1 MNMMQENARS
11 TSTITAG
18 DFLDAFRRGQLAEA
32 ERFARARL
40 SAQPGDATAANVL
53 GLSLLHQRRLGEAAA
68 IFRELV
74 RQHPGEA
81 SFWGNLGTVLRAD
94 GRLAEA
100 EDAYSK
106 VLHLQRDDPQALAN
120 LGFLNVESK
129 RVVRARDL
137 LLASLRLQPDDAE
150 VRIYAAQMCLE
161 CGDEAQARQLLQDW
175 RAWQAGLDGVL
186 RVELAAL
193 LLRLG
198 QDADGETLLR
208 AQLGDP
214 RTGDVA
220 RARLILVLERFNRL
234 DEARALQD
242 ELPDPDRVPDPALR
256 EEILEA
262 NAMLAS
268 RMGDVSRARALLESL
283 DAGASSGNR
292 KEVDRWFLL
301 AKWCDQ
307 LGDYPACVDYLRR
320 AHAGQMKV
328 AVQLVPELAEPSANP
343 LNIVDFY
350 VTPEQRQA
358 WKPVD
363 EPSVE
368 DSPVFVLGF
377 PRSGTTMLEQML
389 DAHPGLVSMD
399 ERPFVQ
405 RVVERMQA
413 MSLEYPDQ
421 LGELDSERCS
431 ELRDHY
437 WQAVREVVTLQPG
450 QRLVDKNPLTM
461 LRLPLLVRLFP
472 RAKIVFVMRH
482 PCDVVLSNYM
492 QHFNAPAYVALCS
505 TLPRLAAGY
514 AAAMKFWNEHFAL
527 LKPDVFEWRYET
539 AIADFHGMVSRL
551 GEFLELDDIAPL
563 RDFNEHARR
572 KGYIGTPS
580 YAQVVQ
586 PVYASS
592 IGRWRNYRDSFESL
606 LPILRPAM
614 DHWDYEA

>member
-1 MNMMQENARS
+1 MMQEPTDYATTVS
-11 TSTITAG
+11 TG
-18 DFLDAFRRGQLAEA
+18 DFLGAFKRGRLADAVSLA
-32 ERFARARL
+32 RQRL
-40 SAQPGDATAANVL
+40 CIQPGDATAANVL
-53 GLSLLHQRRLGEAAA
+53 GLSLLHQRKPGEAAVV
-68 IFRELV
+68 FRDLV
-74 RQHPGEA
+74 RRNPGEA
-81 SFWGNLGTVLRAD
+81 SFWGNLGTALRAD

-100 EDAYSK
+100 EDAYGK
-106 VLHLQRDDPQALAN
+106 ALQLRPDDPQALAN

-137 LLASLRLQPDDAE
+137 LLASLRLQPADAE
-150 VRIYAAQMCLE
+150 VRIYASQMCLE
-161 CGDEAQARQLLQDW
+161 CGDETQARQLLRDW
-175 RAWQAGLDGVL
+175 GTWQAGLDGVL

-198 QDADGETLLR
+198 RDADGETLLR

-214 RTGDVA
+214 GTGDVA

-234 DEARALQD
+234 DEARALRD
-242 ELPDPDRVPDPALR
+242 ELPDPECVPDPALR

-268 RMGDVSRARALLESL
+268 RTGDVPRARALLASL
-283 DAGASSGNR
+283 DTRASSGSR

-307 LGDYPACVDYLRR
+307 LGDYPACMDYLRR
-320 AHAGQMKV
+320 AHEGQMKV

-343 LNIVDFY
+343 LNIIDFY
-350 VTPEQRQA
+350 VTAEQRQA

-363 EPSVE
+363 APTVE

-413 MSLEYPDQ
+413 MGMDYPEQ

-437 WQAVREVVTLQPG
+437 WRSVREVVTLQPG

-472 RAKIVFVMRH
+472 RAKVIFVVRH

-505 TLPRLAAGY
+505 TMSRLAAGY
-514 AAAMKFWNEHFAL
+514 AAAMKFWNEHVAL
-527 LKPDVFEWRYET
+527 LQPDVFEWRYEA
-539 AIADFHGMVSRL
+539 AIADFDGMVTNI
-551 GEFLELDDIAPL
+551 GAFLELEEIGPL
-563 RDFNEHARR
+563 RDFSEHARR

-592 IGRWRNYRDSFESL
+592 IGRWRHYRDAFEPL
-606 LPILRPAM
+606 LPVLRPVM
-614 DHWDYEA
+614 EHWGYEA